1 MRHYIEWEVKKKEI
15 LDKGNIFNMDET
27 PIYLEMVIK
36 TTIAKICTKSVNV
49 EEGEHFWIAVIF
61 AVEANGIKLTPL
73 KLKRFYKEGETSK
86 IY

>member
-36 TTIAKICTKSVNV
+36 ATIAKICTKSVNV
-49 EEGEHFWIAVIF
+49 EAREGEHFWIAVIF

-73 KLKRFYKEGETSK
+73 KLKK
-86 IY
+86 IL